1 MRSVVLRSWEQI
13 TESGKMQLFRSYK
26 KEYADGEQLRDFLYV
41 KDAVKMVEFI
51 FNKPSAAGLFNIG
64 SGIAES
70 WNHLVTAAFNALKK
84 PVNIEYIDMPESL
97 RDRYQ
102 YYTCASI
109 EKLRNLG
116 YSEKVMSLDDAVAD
130 YICNYLERGLYLGD
144 E

>member
-1 MRSVVLRSWEQI
+1 
-13 TESGKMQLFRSYK
+13 
-26 KEYADGEQLRDFLYV
+26 
-41 KDAVKMVEFI
+41 
-51 FNKPSAAGLFNIG
+51 
-64 SGIAES
+64 
-70 WNHLVTAAFNALKK
+70 
-84 PVNIEYIDMPESL
+84 MPESL